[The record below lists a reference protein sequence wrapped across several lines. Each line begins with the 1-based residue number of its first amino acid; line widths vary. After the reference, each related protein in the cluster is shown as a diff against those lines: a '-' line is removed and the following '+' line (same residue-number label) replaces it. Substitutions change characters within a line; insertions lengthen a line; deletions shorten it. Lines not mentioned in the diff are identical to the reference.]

1 MQIDEKKFN
10 FLKIWKY
17 RRHFFL
23 RNDILKF
30 PTLFAGFWIQS
41 FLENILLWQY
51 SDEPKMPKMDPDELL
66 KLLE

>member
-1 MQIDEKKFN
+1 MQIDDFFKNKNKKSPF
-10 FLKIWKY
+10 
-17 RRHFFL
+17 FFL
-23 RNDILKF
+23 RNENLKF
-30 PTLFAGFWIQS
+30 PTLFSGFWIQS